1 MSLLSFAQ
9 TYSDPSYFT
18 TALNENST
26 ASISTPT
33 IILLSALWLALV
45 VLMVVILWKVYKKT
59 GRPGWAAIVPVYNAW
74 VLFEIVG
81 YPGWWALLS
90 FVPLVNVFPAIMM
103 LVAYYQLAKLFGKST
118 GFAVCNV
125 IFPIVTMPILAFGK
139 ATFQGTPAPA
149 PTEAAVAPIQPNA
162 VPESPAVVAPTP
174 PAAPA
179 AFAEPTPEE
188 LEAVEEP
195 EVPKNPQGP
204 LVQ

>member
-18 TALNENST
+18 TVLDENNT
-26 ASISTPT
+26 ANISTPT

-45 VLMVVILWKVYKKT
+45 VLMVVVLWKVYKKT
-59 GRPGWAAIVPVYNAW
+59 GRPGWAAIVPVYNSW

-90 FVPLVNVFPAIMM
+90 FVPLVNFFPAVMI
-103 LVAYYQLAKLFGKST
+103 LVAYYKLAKLFGKST

-139 ATFQGTPAPA
+139 ATFQGAPVPAA
-149 PTEAAVAPIQPNA
+149 TEAPVAPVQPSA
-162 VPESPAVVAPTP
+162 APESPALATQP
-174 PAAPA
+174 APA

-195 EVPKNPQGP
+195 EAPKNPQGP